1 MSTYIDISAVITMFK
16 STYRNSYLRGDE
28 VAKILE
34 IRYANQSQQKSTTN
48 ARNGKSGGPLQDGLP
63 ED

>member
-1 MSTYIDISAVITMFK
+1 MVYIDIQAVITMFK

-28 VAKILE
+28 IARIIE
-34 IRYANQSQQKSTTN
+34 IRYGQQEQKSSSY
-48 ARNGKSGGPLQDGLP
+48 ARDGKSSGLLQDGLP

>member
-1 MSTYIDISAVITMFK
+1 MAIYIDLEAVITMFK

-28 VAKILE
+28 VAKIME
-34 IRYANQSQQKSTTN
+34 IRYGQQDQKSSSY
-48 ARNGKSGGPLQDGLP
+48 ARDGKSSGLLQDGLP

>member
-1 MSTYIDISAVITMFK
+1 MVYIDIDSVITMFK

-28 VAKILE
+28 IARIIE
-34 IRYANQSQQKSTTN
+34 IRYGQEQKSAAYAGN
-48 ARNGKSGGPLQDGLP
+48 SKSSGLLQDGLP

>member
-1 MSTYIDISAVITMFK
+1 MAVYIDIDAVVTMFK

-28 VAKILE
+28 IARIIEL
-34 IRYANQSQQKSTTN
+34 RYGQQEQKSAAY
-48 ARNGKSGGPLQDGLP
+48 ARDSKNSRPLQDCLP

>member
-1 MSTYIDISAVITMFK
+1 MAVYIDIEAVITMFK

-28 VAKILE
+28 IARIIEL
-34 IRYANQSQQKSTTN
+34 RYGQQEQKSSSY
-48 ARNGKSGGPLQDGLP
+48 ARDGKSSGLLQDGLP

>member
-1 MSTYIDISAVITMFK
+1 MVYIDIEAVITMFK

-28 VAKILE
+28 IARIIEL
-34 IRYANQSQQKSTTN
+34 RYGQQEQKSSAY
-48 ARNGKSGGPLQDGLP
+48 ARDSKSSGLLQDGLP

>member
-1 MSTYIDISAVITMFK
+1 MVYIDIQAVITMFK

-28 VAKILE
+28 VAKIIE
-34 IRYANQSQQKSTTN
+34 MRYGQQEQKSATN
-48 ARNGKSGGPLQDGLP
+48 ARDSKSSRPLQDGLP

>member
-1 MSTYIDISAVITMFK
+1 MVYIDIEAVITMFK

-28 VAKILE
+28 IARIIEL
-34 IRYANQSQQKSTTN
+34 RYGQQDQKQTAN
-48 ARNGKSGGPLQDGLP
+48 ARDGKSGGFLQGGLP

>member
-1 MSTYIDISAVITMFK
+1 MPVFIDIEAVITMFK

-28 VAKILE
+28 IARIVEL
-34 IRYANQSQQKSTTN
+34 RYGQQEQKSGAY
-48 ARNGKSGGPLQDGLP
+48 ARNSKASGQVSDGLP

>member
-1 MSTYIDISAVITMFK
+1 MKSYIDLEQLIVMFK

-34 IRYANQSQQKSTTN
+34 VRFGQQDQKQNVN
-48 ARNGKSGGPLQDGLP
+48 AGNRQGSGFIQDGLP

>member
-1 MSTYIDISAVITMFK
+1 MVYIDIDSVITMFK

-28 VAKILE
+28 IARIIE
-34 IRYANQSQQKSTTN
+34 IRYGQQVQKSAAYAGN
-48 ARNGKSGGPLQDGLP
+48 SKSSGLLQDGLP

>member
-1 MSTYIDISAVITMFK
+1 MAVYIDINAVVTMFK

-28 VAKILE
+28 IARIIEL
-34 IRYANQSQQKSTTN
+34 RYGQQNQKSAAY
-48 ARNGKSGGPLQDGLP
+48 ARDSKSSGLLSDGLP

>member
-1 MSTYIDISAVITMFK
+1 MVYIDRDAIIMMFK

-28 VAKILE
+28 IARIIE
-34 IRYANQSQQKSTTN
+34 IRYGQQEQKSAAYAGN
-48 ARNGKSGGPLQDGLP
+48 SKSSGLLQDGLP

>member
-1 MSTYIDISAVITMFK
+1 MVYIDIDSVITMFK

-28 VAKILE
+28 IAKIIE
-34 IRYANQSQQKSTTN
+34 IRYGQQEQKSAAYAGN
-48 ARNGKSGGPLQDGLP
+48 SKSSGLLQDGLP

>member
-1 MSTYIDISAVITMFK
+1 MKSYIDLEQLVVMFK

-28 VAKILE
+28 IAKILE
-34 IRYANQSQQKSTTN
+34 VRFGQQEQKSSAY
-48 ARNGKSGGPLQDGLP
+48 ARNSKDSGFLQDGLP

>member
-1 MSTYIDISAVITMFK
+1 MVYIDIQAVITMFK

-28 VAKILE
+28 IARIIEL
-34 IRYANQSQQKSTTN
+34 RYGQQEQKSAAY
-48 ARNGKSGGPLQDGLP
+48 ARDSKGSGLLQDGLP

>member
-1 MSTYIDISAVITMFK
+1 MTNYIDLQQLVVMFK

-28 VAKILE
+28 IAKILE
-34 IRYANQSQQKSTTN
+34 VRFGQESKQKSRVDAPSFPN
-48 ARNGKSGGPLQDGLP
+48 SGLD

>member
-1 MSTYIDISAVITMFK
+1 MAVYIDIEAVITMFK

-28 VAKILE
+28 IARIIEL
-34 IRYANQSQQKSTTN
+34 RYGQQEQKSSAY
-48 ARNGKSGGPLQDGLP
+48 ARDGKSSGLLSDGLP

>member
-1 MSTYIDISAVITMFK
+1 MPVYIDIESVTTMFK

-34 IRYANQSQQKSTTN
+34 IRYGQQEQKSAAYAGN
-48 ARNGKSGGPLQDGLP
+48 SKSSGLLQDGLP

>member
-1 MSTYIDISAVITMFK
+1 MVYIDIEAVITMFK

-28 VAKILE
+28 IAKIIEL
-34 IRYANQSQQKSTTN
+34 RYGQQNQKSSAYATN
-48 ARNGKSGGPLQDGLP
+48 SKSGGRIEDGLP

>member
-1 MSTYIDISAVITMFK
+1 MFK

-28 VAKILE
+28 IAKILE
-34 IRYANQSQQKSTTN
+34 VRFGKQDQKSAAY
-48 ARNGKSGGPLQDGLP
+48 ARNRQGSGLLSDGLP

>member
-1 MSTYIDISAVITMFK
+1 MATFIDIDAVITMFK

-28 VAKILE
+28 VAKILD
-34 IRYANQSQQKSTTN
+34 IRYGNKDQKPTVNATN
-48 ARNGKSGGPLQDGLP
+48 NKDSRLD

>member
-1 MSTYIDISAVITMFK
+1 MIYIDVESVITMFK

-28 VAKILE
+28 IARIIEL
-34 IRYANQSQQKSTTN
+34 RYGQQEQKSSAYAGN
-48 ARNGKSGGPLQDGLP
+48 SKGSGLLSDGLP

>member
-1 MSTYIDISAVITMFK
+1 MVYIDVEAVITMFK

-28 VAKILE
+28 VAKIIE
-34 IRYANQSQQKSTTN
+34 IRYGQQEQKSATN
-48 ARNGKSGGPLQDGLP
+48 ARDSEGSRPFQDGLP

>member
-1 MSTYIDISAVITMFK
+1 MVYIDIEAVITMFK

-28 VAKILE
+28 IARIIEL
-34 IRYANQSQQKSTTN
+34 RYGQQDQKSAAYATN
-48 ARNGKSGGPLQDGLP
+48 SKTSGRVSDGLP

>member
-1 MSTYIDISAVITMFK
+1 MAIYIDLEAVITMFK

-28 VAKILE
+28 VAKIME
-34 IRYANQSQQKSTTN
+34 IRYGQQDQKS
-48 ARNGKSGGPLQDGLP
+48 AAYAKDGKSSGLD

>member
-1 MSTYIDISAVITMFK
+1 MVYIDIDSVITMFK

-28 VAKILE
+28 IARIIEL
-34 IRYANQSQQKSTTN
+34 RYGQQNQKSSAY
-48 ARNGKSGGPLQDGLP
+48 ARDSKSSGLLQDGLP

>member
-1 MSTYIDISAVITMFK
+1 MVYIDIEAVITMFK

-28 VAKILE
+28 IARIIEL
-34 IRYANQSQQKSTTN
+34 RYGQQDQKSHSY
-48 ARNGKSGGPLQDGLP
+48 AKDGKNSGLD

>member
-1 MSTYIDISAVITMFK
+1 MAVFIDIDAVITMFK

-28 VAKILE
+28 IARIVEL
-34 IRYANQSQQKSTTN
+34 RYGQQEQKSSSYATN
-48 ARNGKSGGPLQDGLP
+48 SKNSGRVSDGLP

>member
-1 MSTYIDISAVITMFK
+1 MTSYIDLEQLIVMFK

-28 VAKILE
+28 IAKILE
-34 IRYANQSQQKSTTN
+34 IRFGQQEQKSSSY
-48 ARNGKSGGPLQDGLP
+48 ARNGKGSGLLQGGLP

>member
-1 MSTYIDISAVITMFK
+1 MTSYIDLQQLIVMFK

-28 VAKILE
+28 IAKILE
-34 IRYANQSQQKSTTN
+34 VRFGQQEQKSGAN
-48 ARNGKSGGPLQDGLP
+48 ARNGQNSGFISDGLP

>member
-1 MSTYIDISAVITMFK
+1 MVYIDIEAVITMFK

-28 VAKILE
+28 IARIIEL
-34 IRYANQSQQKSTTN
+34 RYGQQEQKSSSY
-48 ARNGKSGGPLQDGLP
+48 ARDGKSSGLLQDGLP

>member
-1 MSTYIDISAVITMFK
+1 MKSYIDLEQLIVMFK

-28 VAKILE
+28 IARILE
-34 IRYANQSQQKSTTN
+34 VRFGQQDQKSAAY
-48 ARNGKSGGPLQDGLP
+48 ARNSKDSGFLQDGLP

>member
-1 MSTYIDISAVITMFK
+1 MVYIDIQAVITMFK

-28 VAKILE
+28 IARIIEL
-34 IRYANQSQQKSTTN
+34 RYGQQEQKSSSY
-48 ARNGKSGGPLQDGLP
+48 ARDGKSSGLLQDGLP

>member
-1 MSTYIDISAVITMFK
+1 MPVFTDIQAVITMFK

-28 VAKILE
+28 IARILE
-34 IRYANQSQQKSTTN
+34 IRYGQQEQKSSSY
-48 ARNGKSGGPLQDGLP
+48 AASSKGSGFLQDGLP

>member
-1 MSTYIDISAVITMFK
+1 MVYIDIDAVITMFK

-28 VAKILE
+28 IARIIE
-34 IRYANQSQQKSTTN
+34 IRYGQQEQKSESY
-48 ARNGKSGGPLQDGLP
+48 ARNSKGSGLLQDGLP